1 MVFCTGCDGCGCVEL
16 GRWDSRPS
24 STQTSNRDQ
33 KSTTSTELFMTF
45 ATVSRQTSNIK
56 SKEISALSLLTL
68 LNPSSQIKN
77 LAVDTP

>member
-1 MVFCTGCDGCGCVEL
+1 
-16 GRWDSRPS
+16 
-24 STQTSNRDQ
+24 
-33 KSTTSTELFMTF
+33 MTF